1 MLALSWHDFSLETQ
15 VRCVRSISSP
25 YLFVNL
31 ALLANKSVLELG
43 SGTGFLGLIVADIQV
58 GHSGTTGSSVLH
70 LTDVNEDVLRRCH
83 EIWSYRAVGFSPIP
97 LQAPLTFT
105 RRIFPSRESVRQ
117 VSRLVRCTR
126 RGPCPRSRRIYGQC
140 WPRFDTWCRHCERSC
155 THSSAPS
162 HTLPRSQLYHPDMI
176 APFLTTLNIALQASK
191 VPSDGIA
198 YLALTVR
205 NVDLLNTFIFAL
217 GRR

>member
-1 MLALSWHDFSLETQ
+1 MLVLSWHDFSLETQ

-83 EIWSYRAVGFSPIP
+83 ENMELPC
-97 LQAPLTFT
+97 
-105 RRIFPSRESVRQ
+105 
-117 VSRLVRCTR
+117 SRLLAHPAP
-126 RGPCPRSRRIYGQC
+126 GAANFHQ
-140 WPRFDTWCRHCERSC
+140 
-155 THSSAPS
+155 THLPVTGICSSS
-162 HTLPRSQLYHPDMI
+162 L
-176 APFLTTLNIALQASK
+176 
-191 VPSDGIA
+191 
-198 YLALTVR
+198 
-205 NVDLLNTFIFAL
+205 
-217 GRR
+217 